1 MAAIEIDGHKV
12 GPGNPCF
19 LIAEAGVNHNGDL
32 DLGRELIRAAAGAG
46 ADAVKFQ
53 TFSADRLVTASA
65 PKAAYQMER
74 TDPAETQQSMLKH
87 LELGAA
93 EHRELMKECDRNGIL
108 FLSSAFDEESAD
120 LLDDLGVVAY
130 KVPSG
135 EITNLP
141 YLRHLASKRRPLI
154 VSTGMSDMD
163 EVTSAVGAIRDAAE
177 VPIVLL
183 HCVSLYPAPSAGSNL
198 FAMDTMRTA
207 FGVPVGFSDHTEGTA
222 VALAAVALGADMLEK
237 HLTTDR
243 SLPGPDHAASL
254 EPEELRTLI
263 AGIRAV
269 ESARGDGVKR
279 PLPAEAATAAAARK
293 SVVAGVDISK
303 GTVISRQMLVVKRP
317 GTGLPPG
324 ELATLIGRK
333 ARVAIPAGSMI
344 TREMV

>member
-1 MAAIEIDGHKV
+1 MARVEIGGHVV
-12 GPGNPCF
+12 GPAHPCF
-19 LIAEAGVNHNGDL
+19 VIAEAGVNHNGDL
-32 DLGRELIRAAAGAG
+32 DLGRELVRAAASAG

-53 TFSADRLVTASA
+53 TFSADRLVTAAA
-65 PKAAYQMER
+65 PKAAYQAER

-93 EHRELMKECDRNGIL
+93 EHRELMKECERQGIL

-120 LLDDLGVVAY
+120 LLDELGVVAY

-141 YLRHLASKRRPLI
+141 YLRHLAGKRRCLI

-163 EVTSAVGAIRDAAE
+163 EVSGAVAAIRETAD

-183 HCVSLYPAPSAGSNL
+183 HCVSLYPAPAEGSNL
-198 FAMDTMRTA
+198 RAMETMRTA
-207 FGVPVGFSDHTEGTA
+207 FGVPVGYSDHTEGFA
-222 VALAAVALGADMLEK
+222 VALAAVALGADMIEK

-243 SLPGPDHAASL
+243 ALPGPDHAASL
-254 EPEELRTLI
+254 EPADLRTLI

-279 PLPAEAATAAAARK
+279 PLAAEAATAAAARK
-293 SVVAGVDISK
+293 SIVAATDIPK
-303 GTVISRQMLVVKRP
+303 GSVITQDMLVLKRP

-324 ELATLIGRK
+324 AMAKLIGR
-333 ARVAIPAGSMI
+333 RVRIAIEAGSLI
-344 TREMV
+344 TPEMV